1 MKITNCIRISLFLF
15 AFAAIHR
22 IAIAEVTPQGGVVQ
36 CYPDPGKLLTNC
48 DYSYAASIKVKEV
61 SLKVGNEP
69 VQIPEKGIFP
79 YPLDGQTTAVLFLVD
94 ISDPNRKNT
103 VEVKNKQH
111 LMEMLIEQKEI
122 NQKSKTP
129 FLKAGIATFDS
140 EMVVLSP
147 IGSDDKTNTEAVN
160 KIRATGQATEFYKN
174 ILAAIQILKSTDA
187 TRKGLVLMSDGKDED
202 RAYKSEDVIQAAKD
216 ANVVILGMGYTE
228 KASDTPYLQTI
239 ERLTKASNGEFIDAT
254 NAKLPSAFLNDPFG
268 FLDKGG
274 RISFNSSE
282 FYGSNVVHVVLGLE
296 NGESIDLST
305 NFNFPDDRS
314 LWQKIVAFTKHYW
327 YFMLLALA
335 IGATLIAIS
344 RKLVLHR
351 NAARQTPT
359 TYGYLEEFDGLGTRH
374 PISKTTICIGRSADT
389 DVCLVNDS
397 ISSHHAEIH
406 RRRDGGFYIVD
417 LASTNGV
424 YVNEKKVDRTELN
437 DGDFL
442 ELGEVRFRF
451 SISNL

>member
-1 MKITNCIRISLFLF
+1 
-15 AFAAIHR
+15 
-22 IAIAEVTPQGGVVQ
+22 
-36 CYPDPGKLLTNC
+36 
-48 DYSYAASIKVKEV
+48 
-61 SLKVGNEP
+61 
-69 VQIPEKGIFP
+69 
-79 YPLDGQTTAVLFLVD
+79 
-94 ISDPNRKNT
+94 
-103 VEVKNKQH
+103 
-111 LMEMLIEQKEI
+111 
-122 NQKSKTP
+122 
-129 FLKAGIATFDS
+129 
-140 EMVVLSP
+140 
-147 IGSDDKTNTEAVN
+147 
-160 KIRATGQATEFYKN
+160 
-174 ILAAIQILKSTDA
+174 
-187 TRKGLVLMSDGKDED
+187 
-202 RAYKSEDVIQAAKD
+202 
-216 ANVVILGMGYTE
+216 
-228 KASDTPYLQTI
+228 
-239 ERLTKASNGEFIDAT
+239 
-254 NAKLPSAFLNDPFG
+254 
-268 FLDKGG
+268 
-274 RISFNSSE
+274 
-282 FYGSNVVHVVLGLE
+282 VVHVVLGLE

-314 LWQKIVAFTKHYW
+314 LLQKIVAFTKHYW

-335 IGATLIAIS
+335 ISATLIAIS
-344 RKLVLHR
+344 RKLVLQR
-351 NAARQTPT
+351 NASRQTPT